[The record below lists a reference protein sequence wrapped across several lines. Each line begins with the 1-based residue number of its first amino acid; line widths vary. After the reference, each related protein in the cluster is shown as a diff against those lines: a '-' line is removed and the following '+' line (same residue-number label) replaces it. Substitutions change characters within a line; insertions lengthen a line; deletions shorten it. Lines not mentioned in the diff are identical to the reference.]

1 MGKGRERD
9 EADMRDERD
18 EADVEKEREDHPAGV
33 LLWEPP
39 VASLGTSRA
48 SGQSSGQ
55 ASESEVDREIESR

>member
-9 EADMRDERD
+9 ETDEMD
-18 EADVEKEREDHPAGV
+18 EKDETDVEKEREDHPAGV

-48 SGQSSGQ
+48 SG
-55 ASESEVDREIESR
+55 